1 MINGLHSFKRSGR
14 RQQSVNLQRTA
25 GSYTREDTMNQFL
38 SIRRRLH
45 SDLGSCNYIGI
56 NLRPPDRGDAGAIWI
71 KGNLLLFRGVHT
83 RINSFHITLT
93 VT

>member
-1 MINGLHSFKRSGR
+1 MDCIHLNEAEEKKATVSEFATYRGL
-14 RQQSVNLQRTA
+14 L
-25 GSYTREDTMNQFL
+25 YTEIGTMNQFL

-71 KGNLLLFRGVHT
+71 KENLLLFRGYT
-83 RINSFHITLT
+83 E
-93 VT
+93 